1 MHFHNCLLRIIVFAV
16 LIFHNFAI
24 FYLFLFL
31 FRHGDGD
38 DDAFRP
44 QADGQRQQQPGPAAA
59 GPVAGPAAGPA
70 AEPCCICMASPKDTI
85 LLPCGHVCVCST
97 CAALLEAQGIDGE
110 PEGVYLCPVC
120 RTRVTSRHR
129 LFYA

>member
-1 MHFHNCLLRIIVFAV
+1 MFN
-16 LIFHNFAI
+16 
-24 FYLFLFL
+24 L
-31 FRHGDGD
+31 FRGGADGD
-38 DDAFRP
+38 DDAFVAGP
-44 QADGQRQQQPGPAAA
+44 GADGQQQEQP
-59 GPVAGPAAGPA
+59 GPAAGPA

-110 PEGVYLCPVC
+110 PEGVYICPVC